1 MENER
6 ILPFAMLST
15 HLTKIDFHRENTKRI
30 TIDVTAKTINASY
43 FHLFEDEN
51 KLIERKLLGQLEEV
65 NEYMVDNSLIP
76 NIIENIQLK
85 TDSIKNSLVNE
96 IDENFRGVHLN
107 IFIELTPTKDKLLN
121 ITIKNMQLYLM
132 FARYLKLLDFIML
145 DQSTEVP
152 LPKYWKQMK
161 GRHIN
166 INYYSL
172 IIEKYAYYYRNV
184 GKPNGSLIIH
194 ANLLNSVITAPSSHT
209 VNRLRPQVLAARG
222 NYFNYR
228 LYYLFSSTSYVNFH

>member
-1 MENER
+1 MQLCNLGVIDLYLEFENASLLFMENER

-30 TIDVTAKTINASY
+30 TIEVTAKTVNASY

-65 NEYMVDNSLIP
+65 NEYIVDDSLIS

-96 IDENFRGVHLN
+96 IDENFRGVYLN
-107 IFIELTPTKDKLLN
+107 IFVDITAKKDKVLK

-132 FARYLKLLDFIML
+132 FARYLKLLDILML
-145 DQSTEVP
+145 DSSTDVP

-161 GRHIN
+161 GIIFIN
-166 INYYSL
+166 IISFIISL
-172 IIEKYAYYYRNV
+172 FNRQICRLLRQCWKARWVVYR
-184 GKPNGSLIIH
+184 IC
-194 ANLLNSVITAPSSHT
+194 
-209 VNRLRPQVLAARG
+209 
-222 NYFNYR
+222 
-228 LYYLFSSTSYVNFH
+228 